1 LGSKGLNM
9 VKDFP
14 SIYAKIKKFNPIVRE
29 LKVFNGSNEIKDESE
44 ILNKKIL
51 DIKNLPSFLSNE
63 K

>member
-1 LGSKGLNM
+1 M